1 MAEVKCGAGPLCVRS
16 KTMGEVGK
24 VRNLKLLSRS
34 ARALLLEG
42 ICRELGEGKKESR
55 KRVAKIGFEES
66 MKRGEHERA
75 LRFAK
80 VLNQK
85 EETWEPIV
93 EAWMRELVDCGMKQ
107 EACDVSKKYDIAIAA
122 YQRMSTAFDSAMAKK
137 YGEGERANALMEL
150 EEAIKWEGGIW
161 GDGAKKGAMKRHGLS
176 EADGKIV
183 LLNLLEE
190 FDAHVLERA
199 GGILG
204 KPVKI
209 CDDAMF
215 GEYRNIEDVLS
226 DSETGLGNLLF
237 GRYKEGY
244 NATYSEHRMRLL
256 RDILGDRF
264 EAVWNVCIMNS
275 NIMMF
280 ATKEVAGALLEE
292 MRLEEARALVGR
304 NEFSQGTFDTEK
316 FARARDLLVK
326 NPDWIVGEKFGGWF
340 DEEVGADV
348 ARVAALQEECKKPLL
363 IAKNHGIVER
373 VKGKAVERMSTKVAE
388 FALRACS
395 GMGAEE
401 QLVQWRAIMGRVPR
415 YGLGDKERERVAM
428 RAIKKIEEW
437 GPESIKERAKIKAAE
452 MLHYK
457 EMVEFLEGAGELLGQ

>member
-34 ARALLLEG
+34 GRALMLEG
-42 ICRELGEGKKESR
+42 ICRELGEGKARSR
-55 KRVAKIGFEES
+55 KGVAKIGFEES

-209 CDDAMF
+209 YED
-215 GEYRNIEDVLS
+215 GVGGYWNIDGVLR
-226 DSETGLGNLLF
+226 DSKIGLGDMLF

-244 NATYSEHRMRLL
+244 IATYTEHRMRLL
-256 RDILGDRF
+256 QDILGDKF
-264 EAVWNVCIMNS
+264 EAVWRDCICS
-275 NIMMF
+275 PDILRF
-280 ATKEVAGALLEE
+280 ATKEAAGALLEE
-292 MRLEEARALVGR
+292 RRLEEAGKLVGR
-304 NEFSQGTFDTEK
+304 NEFSEGMFNRER
-316 FARARDLLVK
+316 FYRARDLLVK